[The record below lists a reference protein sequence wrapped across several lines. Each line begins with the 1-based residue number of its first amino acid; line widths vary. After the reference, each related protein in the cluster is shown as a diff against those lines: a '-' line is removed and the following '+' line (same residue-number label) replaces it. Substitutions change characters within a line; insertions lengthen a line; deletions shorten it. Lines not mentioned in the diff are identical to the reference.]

1 MNSNNPYNRN
11 EGNNSQNN
19 TSENVNITKNNSRTV
34 NKKQEVLD
42 RFNTK
47 VIKYGIAF
55 FGVVFFIFVTIV
67 LNGVLV
73 SMRDEILNKAKNNVD
88 IDKFIHLIWNKYLIY
103 IPLIILGYF
112 VIFIG
117 ILFVFEF
124 FIFFLLKTEKCNNM
138 VPGQSENSP
147 ANVVDMLQYLQK
159 ILPILFK
166 VFVTLIL
173 FNIFLLVFITIFL
186 ITPKYLDEDERI
198 NNKFIKKI
206 FQFYNIS
213 FIIGFILILIYYIRT
228 S

>member
-11 EGNNSQNN
+11 KGNYSQNNIPENVESAKNNSQ
-19 TSENVNITKNNSRTV
+19 TD
-34 NKKQEVLD
+34 NKEQEVLD

-47 VIKYGIAF
+47 VIRYGIVF
-55 FGVVFFIFVTIV
+55 FGIVFFIFVTIV

-206 FQFYNIS
+206 FQFYNSS
-213 FIIGFILILIYYIRT
+213 FIIGFILILIYYIGT

>member
-1 MNSNNPYNRN
+1 MENNTQ
-11 EGNNSQNN
+11 EKLNNSQNN
-19 TSENVNITKNNSRTV
+19 NPEKLKNPRNNSQSDNTE
-34 NKKQEVLD
+34 QEVLD

-55 FGVVFFIFVTIV
+55 FGIVFFIFVTIV

-73 SMRDEILNKAKNNVD
+73 SMRDEILNKAKNN
-88 IDKFIHLIWNKYLIY
+88 IKYNKFIHLIWNKYLIY

-147 ANVVDMLQYLQK
+147 ANVVDMLQ
-159 ILPILFK
+159 
-166 VFVTLIL
+166 
-173 FNIFLLVFITIFL
+173 
-186 ITPKYLDEDERI
+186 
-198 NNKFIKKI
+198 
-206 FQFYNIS
+206 
-213 FIIGFILILIYYIRT
+213 
-228 S
+228 

>member
-1 MNSNNPYNRN
+1 MENNTQ
-11 EGNNSQNN
+11 EKLNNSQNN
-19 TSENVNITKNNSRTV
+19 NPEKLKNPRNNSQSDNTE
-34 NKKQEVLD
+34 QEVLD

-47 VIKYGIAF
+47 VIKYGIVF
-55 FGVVFFIFVTIV
+55 FGFVFSCFVIIV

-73 SMRDEILNKAKNNVD
+73 SMRDEILNKAKNN
-88 IDKFIHLIWNKYLIY
+88 IKYNKFIHLIWNKYLIY

-173 FNIFLLVFITIFL
+173 FNIFLLVFITLFL
-186 ITPKYLDEDERI
+186 ITPKYLDEDQRI

-206 FQFYNIS
+206 FQFYNNS

>member
-1 MNSNNPYNRN
+1 MNSNNQYNLN
-11 EGNNSQNN
+11 KDNNPQNNNPEKLNNSQNKSQ
-19 TSENVNITKNNSRTV
+19 TD
-34 NKKQEVLD
+34 NKEQEVLD

-47 VIKYGIAF
+47 VIKYGIVF
-55 FGVVFFIFVTIV
+55 FGIVFFIFVTIV

-206 FQFYNIS
+206 FQFYNSS
-213 FIIGFILILIYYIRT
+213 FIIGFILILIYYIGT

>member
-1 MNSNNPYNRN
+1 MNNKPKNVESAKNNSQTV
-11 EGNNSQNN
+11 NNSQNN
-19 TSENVNITKNNSRTV
+19 SQTVNNSQNKSRTV

-55 FGVVFFIFVTIV
+55 FGIVFFIFVTIV

-73 SMRDEILNKAKNNVD
+73 SMRDEILNKAKNN
-88 IDKFIHLIWNKYLIY
+88 IKYNKFIHLIWNKYLIY

-173 FNIFLLVFITIFL
+173 FNIFLLVFITLFL
-186 ITPKYLDEDERI
+186 ITPKYLDENKTI

-206 FQFYNIS
+206 F
-213 FIIGFILILIYYIRT
+213 
-228 S
+228 